1 MSNVDVIRAWKE
13 ANYRKGL
20 SREELASLPQNPAG
34 LIDLSDTELEGVT
47 GGLAAGTEYVL
58 TLGCCGG
65 LTASTCG
72 CSFGCGS
79 NTCYRFTWCANTVGC
94 GTRTQVIEDQSDEMM
109 Y

>member
-20 SREELASLPQNPAG
+20 SQEELAGLPQNPAG
-34 LIDLSDTELEGVT
+34 LVDLSDTELEGVA
-47 GGLAAGTEYVL
+47 GGATEYVL
-58 TLGCCGG
+58 TMGCCGG

-79 NTCYRFTWCANTVGC
+79 NTCYSVTWCVDTRGC
-94 GTRTQVIEDQSDEMM
+94 GSKTHYMDEVEIM